1 MPKKNIV
8 GLKTG
13 TGPGSD
19 MLIPGSGPP
28 GLAGGIGHGLGLGLR
43 RNMKKGDIGRGGG
56 MGAGRVLINVDV
68 DDVAPANASAEYDE
82 DQMEAAIM
90 LQGFNEMKGSD
101 PNEIV
106 REGKDGER
114 PLSKRDQVAAILADR
129 INNIPFYQKNFGIG
143 GDTGRKVIGFQE
155 VDDPDILE
163 DGIRGRLP
171 DDAIVPVIANAK
183 TKSIGPMTRRASA
196 DPDDIIE
203 FFTMSQLA
211 NMAKGKK

>member
-8 GLKTG
+8 GIKAG
-13 TGPGSD
+13 TGPGN
-19 MLIPGSGPP
+19 GRGQ
-28 GLAGGIGHGLGLGLR
+28 GLGLGLR

-56 MGAGRVLINVDV
+56 IGAGKVLINVDV
-68 DDVAPANASAEYDE
+68 DDVAPANASAEYAE

-90 LQGFNEMKGSD
+90 LQGFNEMKGAD

-114 PLSKRDQVAAILADR
+114 PLSKRDQIAAILADR
-129 INNIPFYQKNFGIG
+129 INKIPFYQKNFGIG

-163 DGIRGRLP
+163 DGIRGRIP
-171 DDAIVPVIANAK
+171 DDAIVPVIANEK
-183 TKSIGPMTRRASA
+183 TNSIGPMTRRASA
-196 DPDDIIE
+196 DPDDIVE
-203 FFTMSQLA
+203 YLTMSKLA
-211 NMAKGKK
+211 EMANGK